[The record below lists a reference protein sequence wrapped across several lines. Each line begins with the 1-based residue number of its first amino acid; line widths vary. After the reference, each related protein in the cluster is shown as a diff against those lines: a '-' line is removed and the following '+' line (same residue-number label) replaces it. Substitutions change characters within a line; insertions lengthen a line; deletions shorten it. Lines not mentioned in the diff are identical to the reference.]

1 MFKTSG
7 ITPQTKYKHCVAWV
21 FFLFLCCCLVFCFFF
36 FWLKLW
42 NHSIVFG
49 AQKVDT
55 GIYDLELQ
63 GVKRKTTGKR
73 KFFFWNFKYRNYS
86 FVFSYTLEN
95 VFVFWLWKH
104 SVITEYAAK
113 CMLVEELKEQEGA
126 CVLYC

>member
-21 FFLFLCCCLVFCFFF
+21 FFLFLWCCLFFVFFF
-36 FWLKLW
+36 SDWSSEIIQLFLEPKRLTPEYTTW
-42 NHSIVFG
+42 SY
-49 AQKVDT
+49 KVSR
-55 GIYDLELQ
+55 EKQQ
-63 GVKRKTTGKR
+63 GKGN
-73 KFFFWNFKYRNYS
+73 FFFWNFKYRNYS